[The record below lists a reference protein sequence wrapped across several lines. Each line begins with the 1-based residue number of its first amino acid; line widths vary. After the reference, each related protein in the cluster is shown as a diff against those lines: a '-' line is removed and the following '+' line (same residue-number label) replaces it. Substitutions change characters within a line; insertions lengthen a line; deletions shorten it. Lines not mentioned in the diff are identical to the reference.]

1 MGSTDGQVR
10 VWNTEVYKGGQL
22 DLENDQSRLTISID
36 EKEGCVVSNPITV
49 QNNENSEESDYY
61 EVIEKRQV
69 HPVEGP
75 R

>member
-22 DLENDQSRLTISID
+22 DLENDLSSRQISID